1 MMTNYELDLFG
12 SYVKTGANNFDKIKA
27 LDELFLKSA
36 GFRKSSDYLNLL
48 NFINRFPKLSPFNA
62 FLIHTQNPGVQV
74 VLSALQW
81 AAYKR
86 VVNEYAR
93 PLVILVPFGPVNF
106 VYDIADTSGD
116 PIPDYLINPFNTLG
130 DLDPSVYQVTI
141 NNSQKENISIIEN
154 AMYKASAG
162 FAKRNKNGFKIVL
175 NKSYGINEKY
185 STIVHELAH
194 IFCGHLGS
202 SNTGKWKDRSH
213 FDYQIKEIEAESIA
227 YLVCNR
233 LGLKTSSDS
242 YLANYI
248 SENDATPPISFDLVL
263 TVSYII
269 EQMGT
274 TKYKPKAKKE

>member
-1 MMTNYELDLFG
+1 MANYELDLFG
-12 SYVKTGANNFDKIKA
+12 SYVKTGTDNSDKLKA

-36 GFRKSSDYLNLL
+36 GFRKSADYLNLL

-62 FLIHTQNPGVQV
+62 FLIHTQNPGVEV

-116 PIPDYLINPFNTLG
+116 PLPDYLINPFITLG
-130 DLDPSVYQVTI
+130 DLDPSLYQNTI
-141 NNSQKENISIIEN
+141 TNCQRENISVIEN
-154 AMYKASAG
+154 PMYKSSAG
-162 FAKRNKNGFKIVL
+162 FAKKDKNGFKIVL
-175 NKSYGINEKY
+175 NKSYGLNEKY

-202 SNTGKWKDRSH
+202 SKKGKWNDRSNV
-213 FDYQIKEIEAESIA
+213 DRQLKEIEAESIS
-227 YLVCNR
+227 YIVCNR

-242 YLANYI
+242 YLADYI
-248 SENDATPPISFDLVL
+248 SENDTIPPISLDRKSV
-263 TVSYII
+263 V
-269 EQMGT
+269 
-274 TKYKPKAKKE
+274 

>member
-1 MMTNYELDLFG
+1 MANYELDLFG
-12 SYVKTGANNFDKIKA
+12 SYVKTGTDNSDKLKA

-36 GFRKSSDYLNLL
+36 GFRKSADYFNLL

-74 VLSALQW
+74 VLSSLQW

-106 VYDIADTSGD
+106 VFDIADTSGD
-116 PIPDYLINPFNTLG
+116 PLPDYLINPFITLG
-130 DLDPSVYQVTI
+130 DLDPSLYQNTI
-141 NNSQKENISIIEN
+141 TNCQKENISVIEN
-154 AMYKASAG
+154 PMYKSSAG
-162 FAKRNKNGFKIVL
+162 FAKKDKNGFKIVL
-175 NKSYGINEKY
+175 NKSYGLNEKY

-202 SNTGKWKDRSH
+202 SKTGKWNDRSNV
-213 FDYQIKEIEAESIA
+213 DRQLKEIEAESIS
-227 YLVCNR
+227 YIVCNR

-242 YLANYI
+242 YLADYI
-248 SENDATPPISFDLVL
+248 SENDTIPPISFDSVL
-263 TVSYII
+263 TVSFII
-269 EQMGT
+269 EQMASN
-274 TKYKPKAKKE
+274 KYKPKAKKE

>member
-1 MMTNYELDLFG
+1 MTNYELDLFG
-12 SYVKTGANNFDKIKA
+12 SYVKTGTDNSDKLKA
-27 LDELFLKSA
+27 LEELFLKSA
-36 GFRKSSDYLNLL
+36 GFRKSTDYLNLL

-106 VYDIADTSGD
+106 VYDIADTSGE
-116 PIPDYLINPFNTLG
+116 PVPDYLMHPFLTQG
-130 DLDPSVYQVTI
+130 DLDPSVYQLTI
-141 NNSQKENISIIEN
+141 SNSQRENISIIEN
-154 AMYKASAG
+154 AMQKSSAG
-162 FAKRNKNGFKIVL
+162 FAKKDKNGFKIVL
-175 NKSYGINEKY
+175 NKSYGLNEKY

-202 SNTGKWKDRSH
+202 INSGKWQDRSH
-213 FDYQIKEIEAESIA
+213 VDHQIKEIEAESIS

-242 YLANYI
+242 YLAGYI
-248 SENDATPPISFDLVL
+248 SENDTMPPISFDSVL
-263 TVSYII
+263 TVSFII
-269 EQMGT
+269 EQMGSS
-274 TKYKPKAKKE
+274 KYKPKAKKE